1 MKVVNIGEAKA
12 QFSRLLRRVAA
23 GEEITITNRG
33 IPVARLV
40 PLSAPKP
47 KRRLGIFGDKIKI
60 SDDFNAPLPEDI
72 SDLFEGKD
80 TQARKKA

>member
-1 MKVVNIGEAKA
+1 LLPAKK
-12 QFSRLLRRVAA
+12 SRLQIAAFPWPAWSRYPRR
-23 GEEITITNRG
+23 N
-33 IPVARLV
+33 
-40 PLSAPKP
+40 PKEDSEF
-47 KRRLGIFGDKIKI
+47 FGDKIKI

>member
-47 KRRLGIFGDKIKI
+47 KRRLGIFRDKIEI